1 MENIILI
8 TIVICLL
15 FVVIKMIE
23 MRITEEEIKPLKNIV
38 RETFIV
44 AGCAFLPIWGYFQ
57 FKDKISDWF
66 GVEPIGGKDISKSP
80 EIFTDT
86 PGF

>member
-8 TIVICLL
+8 TIAICVLYII
-15 FVVIKMIE
+15 VKIIE
-23 MRITEEEIKPLKNIV
+23 MRITEQEMKPLKNVV
-38 RETFIV
+38 RDTFVV
-44 AGCAFLPIWGYFQ
+44 AGCSFLPIWAYFQ
-57 FKDKISDWF
+57 FKDNLADWF
-66 GVEPIGGKDISKSP
+66 GVEPIGGKDFIKSP